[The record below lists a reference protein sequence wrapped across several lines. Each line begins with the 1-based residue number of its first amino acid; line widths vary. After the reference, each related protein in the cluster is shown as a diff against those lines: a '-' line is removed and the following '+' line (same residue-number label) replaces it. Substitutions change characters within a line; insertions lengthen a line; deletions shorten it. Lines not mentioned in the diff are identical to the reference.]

1 MLKTIVRHSPKLVS
15 FLLSLQLAL
24 YKPQMRHVTQ
34 VVDAL
39 IVCERRKTLSDLYR
53 QYVADLDPKA
63 AADCFR
69 ESPWQAEAIRGPRC
83 QFMLAHMVEFARL
96 LGCEPVIEV
105 GVDDSLGEKDK
116 ATRHLDIVDFQ
127 HNHTQS
133 SRQRQ
138 VYTNGFVYVE
148 VHVKIGPFDFTFD
161 IRPYLRQKTIR
172 KLNRQRS
179 PDKRLAY
186 RSKYAL
192 AREMLLEL
200 DKLLPKGYR
209 VYVLFDSWYASAK
222 LIKLC
227 RHRGWHVICAIKSN
241 RRLNGKRV
249 DQHDQA
255 LRHKHYQR
263 VRLSAVDDTR
273 PPSYYVRV
281 IHGHLEG
288 ISGQVYVIISRRH
301 PGDKHPKYFMCT
313 DVSLS
318 AQEALRHYQ
327 RRWPVEVDNFYLK
340 EALGLGDFR
349 LQSFEATDKW
359 FAVVLLAMN
368 YLQFQQAQQYVQAQQ
383 RLTLADV
390 IRQHRVDHAQDLLRA
405 VAEQVLQSGDIEAVL
420 RRFITLDSPAIT

>member
-1 MLKTIVRHSPKLVS
+1 MLKGIVRHSPKLVS

-24 YKPQMRHVTQ
+24 YKPQMRHVTR

-53 QYVADLDPKA
+53 QYVAELDPKA

-69 ESPWQAEAIRGPRC
+69 ESPWEAAAIRGPRC
-83 QFMLAHMVEFARL
+83 RFMLGHMLEFARQF
-96 LGCEPVIEV
+96 GFEPVIEV

-116 ATRHLDIVDFQ
+116 ATRHLDLVDFQ
-127 HNHTQS
+127 HNHNES

-161 IRPYLRQKTIR
+161 IRPYLREKTVR
-172 KLNRQRS
+172 KLNRQRR
-179 PDKRLAY
+179 PDQRLPY

-192 AREMLLEL
+192 AREMLLALSQEL
-200 DKLLPKGYR
+200 PAGYQ
-209 VYVLFDSWYASAK
+209 VYVLFDAWYASAK
-222 LIKLC
+222 LIKFC
-227 RHRGWHVICAIKSN
+227 RRHGWHVICAIKSN

-249 DQHDQA
+249 DHHDQA
-255 LRHKHYQR
+255 LRHKHYQPI
-263 VRLSAVDDTR
+263 RLSAVDNSH
-273 PPSYYVRV
+273 PPSYYVRI

-288 ISGQVYVIISRRH
+288 VRDQVYVIISRRH
-301 PGDKHPKYFMCT
+301 PGDKRPKYFMCT
-313 DVSLS
+313 DLSLS

-349 LQSFEATDKW
+349 LHTFEASDKW
-359 FAVVLLAMN
+359 FAVVLLALN
-368 YLQFQQAQQYVQAQQ
+368 YLQFQQAQQYAPS
-383 RLTLADV
+383 RPHPTLADI
-390 IRQHRVDHAQDLLRA
+390 IRQHRLDHSQGLLRA
-405 VAEQVLQSGDIEAVL
+405 VAEQVLQTGDSEAVL
-420 RRFITLDSPAIT
+420 RRFITRDGPVVT